1 MKNFSFALHTVAASV
16 IAALA
21 VACSSDEGVAE
32 KQPGVKETV
41 TLTAYQPGDE
51 AGTRMGFDKQGDAY
65 WHAADKIGVWS
76 STDNKFSEFSLSDG
90 AGEATATFTG
100 ETTDPKDQ
108 YAVYPYNENHKL
120 SGSSLTYY
128 LPDSYTYTSVDQT
141 FFPEGNNGNSFC
153 APMYGQVS
161 DNNTVSFKHL
171 GGVLCI
177 KIDKMPAET
186 GTVKV
191 TEATNKLCGEFSAT
205 LTETDPEIKTAAA
218 SGENFAVTFTYSG
231 ATKDAV
237 GVFYLPVATGNYNL
251 TIEVSG
257 GRKLST
263 ATSSVKIMRTSL
275 QVVNVTTSYV
285 AVDNSKTI
293 NGHYFVDLG
302 LPSGLLWAE
311 TNIGAETAADD
322 GNYYA
327 WGETEPQ
334 SSNTYD
340 AVSYKYCSCPDGNKS
355 CYDASHYTKYNSTD
369 NKATLESS
377 DDAAYI
383 NWKSPCRMPTKEDFE
398 ELTNTANCTWTWTSK
413 TNSSNETINGYL
425 VQSKTNN
432 NYIFFPASGNRNEG
446 KSITHGSRG
455 CYWSSTRGDYY
466 IDYAYS
472 IFFYSDKFYVYSSHN
487 RYRGDSV
494 RPVAEP

>member
-1 MKNFSFALHTVAASV
+1 MHMKNFSFALHTVAVSV
-16 IAALA
+16 IAAFA
-21 VACSSDEGVAE
+21 VACSSDEAVTE

-41 TLTAYQPGDE
+41 TLTAFQPGDE
-51 AGTRMGFDKQGDAY
+51 AATRMGFDKQGDAY

-76 STDNKFSEFSLSDG
+76 STDNAFSPLSLSKG

-100 ETTDPKDQ
+100 ETTDPKGQ

-141 FFPEGNNGNSFC
+141 FFPEDNNGSSFC

-237 GVFYLPVATGNYNL
+237 GVFYLPVATGTYNL
-251 TIEVSG
+251 TIAVSG
-257 GRKLST
+257 GNQTST
-263 ATSSVKIMRTSL
+263 VKATAIEMTRAELKVVK
-275 QVVNVTTSYV
+275 VTTNYSDY
-285 AVDNSKTI
+285 SKDSDGNVI
-293 NGHYFVDLG
+293 IDGHKFIDLG
-302 LPSGLLWAE
+302 LPSGTLWAE
-311 TNIGAETAADD
+311 TNVGATSATDYGD
-322 GNYYA
+322 FFQWGDTDVKTTVDCFTYNNKYY
-327 WGETEPQ
+327 
-334 SSNTYD
+334 
-340 AVSYKYCSCPDGNKS
+340 KS
-355 CYDASHYTKYNSTD
+355 KNYTKYNSTD
-369 NKATLESS
+369 GLTELESS
-377 DDAAYI
+377 DDAAYVV
-383 NWKSPCRMPTKEDFE
+383 WGSFCHMPTFNQMQ
-398 ELTNTANCTWTWTSK
+398 ELVNKCPNTNWGTQSSVYGRTLTGTNGKTIFLPAAGYRSGYVTSKQGTLGYYWTSSL
-413 TNSSNETINGYL
+413 N
-425 VQSKTNN
+425 
-432 NYIFFPASGNRNEG
+432 ASTSTRLYAYDLYVRDTSWGQGNGNR
-446 KSITHGSRG
+446 
-455 CYWSSTRGDYY
+455 DYG
-466 IDYAYS
+466 YA
-472 IFFYSDKFYVYSSHN
+472 
-487 RYRGDSV
+487 V